1 MIMKKILLIASL
13 IILFSCKKEEQV
25 SETKPLS
32 TDSILLANDSLAAS
46 QEPLNQIKLETF
58 GFPAEVSG
66 CSCYFS
72 KNKQDFQDEKYVYID
87 DYGNSAFL
95 KIDGKMAKIKM
106 EEGDFDPDNF
116 NKVIKNEDFT
126 ISIQGKKVNELEEV
140 MMFEGT
146 MTVENKNGEKTITPI
161 YGECGC

>member
-1 MIMKKILLIASL
+1 MKKL
-13 IILFSCKKEEQV
+13 IIITSLMMLFSCKKEEKI
-25 SETKPLS
+25 SENKTTS
-32 TDSILLANDSLAAS
+32 DSLMLVNDSANIT
-46 QEPLNQIKLETF
+46 ENYNQINLETF
-58 GFPAEVSG
+58 GFLAEVNG

-72 KNKQDFQDEKYVYID
+72 KNKDDFQAEKYIYID

-95 KIDGKMAKIKM
+95 KIDGKTVKIKM

-116 NKVIKNEDFT
+116 SKVIKNGDITVT
-126 ISIQGKKVNELEEV
+126 IEGKKVNALEEV

-146 MTVENKNGEKTITPI
+146 MMVENKKGEKTITPI

>member
-1 MIMKKILLIASL
+1 MKKLIIVASL
-13 IILFSCKKEEQV
+13 MMLFSCKKEEKI
-25 SETKPLS
+25 SENTPTS
-32 TDSILLANDSLAAS
+32 NSVVIANDSA
-46 QEPLNQIKLETF
+46 NVMVNVNKINLETF
-58 GFPAEVSG
+58 GFPAEVNG

-72 KNKQDFQDEKYVYID
+72 KNEEDFQAEKYIYID

-95 KIDGKMAKIKM
+95 KIDGKTVKIKM

-116 NKVIKNEDFT
+116 SKIIKNDDIT
-126 ISIQGKKVNELEEV
+126 VTIQGKKVKALEEV

>member
-1 MIMKKILLIASL
+1 MKKLIIVASL
-13 IILFSCKKEEQV
+13 MMLFSCKKEEKI
-25 SETKPLS
+25 SENNVTS
-32 TDSILLANDSLAAS
+32 DSLVITSDSANVMVNV
-46 QEPLNQIKLETF
+46 NQINLETF
-58 GFPAEVSG
+58 GFPAEVNG

-72 KNKQDFQDEKYVYID
+72 KNEEDFQAEKYIYID

-95 KIDGKMAKIKM
+95 KIDGKTVKIKM

-116 NKVIKNEDFT
+116 SKIIKNDDIT
-126 ISIQGKKVNELEEV
+126 VTIQGKKVKALEEV
-140 MMFEGT
+140 MRFEGT

>member
-1 MIMKKILLIASL
+1 MKKLIIIASL
-13 IILFSCKKEEQV
+13 MMLFSCKKEEKI
-25 SETKPLS
+25 SENKTTS
-32 TDSILLANDSLAAS
+32 DSLMLVNDSANIT
-46 QEPLNQIKLETF
+46 ENYNQINLETF
-58 GFPAEVSG
+58 GFLAEVNG

-72 KNKQDFQDEKYVYID
+72 KNKDDFQAEKYIYID

-95 KIDGKMAKIKM
+95 KIDGKTVKIKM

-116 NKVIKNEDFT
+116 SKVIKNGDITVT
-126 ISIQGKKVNELEEV
+126 IEGKKVNALEEV

-146 MTVENKNGEKTITPI
+146 MMVENKKGEKTITPI